1 MTYTPLAKTTIN
13 SATASSVVF
22 SSISA
27 AYTDLI
33 IVTNV
38 GYSAANYY
46 TCLQFNADTASN
58 YSATFLAGTGSSA
71 VSNRTTS
78 ATFIADGNNI
88 AGATTILDTVIFHI
102 QNYAN
107 ATTFK
112 TVLVRKT
119 SNGGSYPGTE
129 AAVGLWRK
137 TPETINSIK
146 LFSSS
151 AGNFAVGSTFSL
163 YGISAIGGV
172 TPKATGGTVT
182 SDATYYYHTFEMSGN
197 FVPNQSLSCDYLVV
211 AGGGGGGYAAGG
223 GGGGGGLKTGSAFSV
238 TAQSYPIT
246 VGGGGKG
253 GVSNSAIATSG
264 SNSVFSSITSTGG
277 GGGGNSGVLALAGGS
292 GGGGGADG
300 TARAGGAASPAGE
313 GNAGGSSA
321 AAYPYPTG
329 GGGGAGAVGGT
340 GSGSQSGAG
349 GAGASNSTSGSA
361 VIYSGGGGG
370 ASTLQGAASGA
381 GGTGGGGAG
390 SVGAVNGTAGTVNLG
405 GGGGGASN
413 NPDAFTRLGGNG
425 GSGIVIVR
433 YAK

>member
-1 MTYTPLAKTTIN
+1 MPTNTYVALATQTLG
-13 SATASSVVF
+13 SAAASVTF
-22 SSISA
+22 SSIPSG
-27 AYTDLI
+27 YTDLVLI
-33 IVTNV
+33 ANGSTSTATGNV
-38 GYSAANYY
+38 RIQMNGDTAANYSN
-46 TCLQFNADTASN
+46 TRLLGDGSAAS
-58 YSATFLAGTGSSA
+58 SARDSNVGSSA
-71 VSNRTTS
+71 IGDWGTDRC
-78 ATFIADGNNI
+78 
-88 AGATTILDTVIFHI
+88 ILITNF
-102 QNYAN
+102 QNYSN
-107 ATTFK
+107 ATTNK
-112 TVLVRKT
+112 TVLSR
-119 SNGGSYPGTE
+119 SNSEGYVSAY
-129 AAVGLWRK
+129 VGLWRK
-137 TPETINSIK
+137 TPEAITSITIFKNS
-146 LFSSS
+146 
-151 AGNFAVGSTFSL
+151 ANFTSGSTFSL

-182 SDATYYYHTFEMSGN
+182 SDATYWYHTFEMSGN

-246 VGGGGKG
+246 VGAGGKG

-264 SNSVFSSITSTGG
+264 SNSIFSSITSTGG

-361 VIYSGGGGG
+361 VTYAGGGGG

-425 GSGIVIVR
+425 GSGIVIIR